1 MSMVTLGL
9 IAASLPGWAEITV
22 SPSRG
27 DRAQT
32 SWQRMVDGLDRPSQL
47 TAETLKRHELERQY
61 RRDPEGALTLLE
73 RRAVEH
79 PAADLVF
86 ALAELSWIE
95 GKRLEARRI
104 ERKRGTSA
112 VQHYIDTIAYSWDF
126 LFDPA
131 LAAGRQPSDPRYQ
144 VACTLYNGGLDRLLR
159 AAKTKNRIQPGDTLK
174 LKIHSQEQSFPVTM
188 RSSPWAPGE
197 IHDLLLASD
206 FTVSGLDSK
215 TPQYG
220 LGVPL
225 IGIRRSNHA
234 GQAEDKFFAPETAFP
249 LTAILRPT
257 TRERDSQG
265 GRPCTLDLID
275 PLGAGSEARSLEV
288 DVTTPLAYMWSRTDL
303 SRYRWAGLLRPGE
316 AEGRAGLMLL
326 RPYDPNRIPV
336 VMVHGLASSPLAWIP
351 MLNELLRDPAIHRR
365 FQFLLYVY
373 PTGVPVPIAAAGL
386 RDALLD
392 AKQSFDVP
400 SGQSEGASNFS
411 RMVLLGHSMGGLL
424 SHAMAV
430 DSGNAWWQL
439 NTDRLFKD
447 ILGPPEVLEE
457 LRHYSFF
464 EALPFVRRVVFLAT
478 PHRGSDYARRPVGRI
493 SSSLISEPDRY
504 SKLLGQ
510 LVKDNRDAF
519 PRQFRH
525 LPTSIDTLWP
535 DSEVLLALLK
545 MPPGK
550 DVQFHSIIGS
560 LRPSGVNHTT
570 DGVVPYRS
578 SHLDGVASEYVVRSN
593 HSVQQNHDAIREV
606 RRILL
611 EHLDAAEPRA
621 PDRIASPTNA
631 LTPLR

>member
-1 MSMVTLGL
+1 
-9 IAASLPGWAEITV
+9 
-22 SPSRG
+22 
-27 DRAQT
+27 
-32 SWQRMVDGLDRPSQL
+32 MVDGLDRPSQL

-73 RRAVEH
+73 RRAAEQ
-79 PAADLVF
+79 PSADLVF
-86 ALAELSWIE
+86 ALAELSWID
-95 GKRLEARRI
+95 GKRIEGRRI
-104 ERKRGTSA
+104 DRRRGTSA
-112 VQHYIDTIAYSWDF
+112 VQRYVDTVAYSWDF

-131 LAAGRQPSDPRYQ
+131 LAASRQPSDPRYQ
-144 VACTLYNGGLDRLLR
+144 LACSLYKGGLERLLR
-159 AAKTKNRIQPGDTLK
+159 AAKTRDRIQPGDTLK
-174 LKIHSQEQSFPVTM
+174 LTIHGQEQSFPVTL
-188 RSSPWAPGE
+188 RSSPWSPGE

-206 FTVSGLDSK
+206 FTVSGLDSR

-225 IGIRRSNHA
+225 IGIRRSEHA
-234 GQAEDKFFAPETAFP
+234 GQGEDRFFAPETAFP

-257 TRERDSQG
+257 TRERDGQG
-265 GRPCTLDLID
+265 NRPCTLDLID
-275 PLGAGSEARSLEV
+275 PLGAGPEARSLES

-303 SRYRWAGLLRPGE
+303 SRYRWTGLLRPGE

-326 RPYDPNRIPV
+326 RPYDPNKIPV

-351 MLNELLRDPAIHRR
+351 MLNELMRDPAIHQR

-373 PTGVPVPIAAAGL
+373 PTGVPVPIAASGL

-392 AKQSFDVP
+392 AKKAFDAP
-400 SGQSEGASNFS
+400 SDRLAGGSNFD

-424 SHAMAV
+424 SHAVAV

-439 NTDRLFKD
+439 NTDRSFRD
-447 ILGPPEVLEE
+447 ILGPPEVLKE
-457 LRHYSFF
+457 LQHYSFF

-504 SKLLGQ
+504 TKLLGQ

-545 MPPGK
+545 MTPGK
-550 DVQFHSIIGS
+550 NVQFHSIIGS
-560 LRPSGVNHTT
+560 LRPSGVHHTT

-593 HSVQQNHDAIREV
+593 HGVQQNHDAIREV

-611 EHLDAAEPRA
+611 EHLRGAEPN
-621 PDRIASPTNA
+621 PPEQIAGPAHDQSP
-631 LTPLR
+631 PLR